1 MKNKKIGIIDYELGN
16 LYSIHQAI
24 NFLGFSPSF
33 VKNADDIKKYDSII
47 LPGVGA
53 FNQAMNNIKKLNL
66 NEAIIEY
73 TNTGR
78 PLLGICLGM
87 QLLFSYSE
95 EFVKTDG
102 LNLVKGKVTRFKSNV
117 IPHVGWN
124 EIQIEN
130 RHFKNH
136 FHSGDFYFV
145 HSYFVQPTNI
155 NLVLST
161 TFYENEKFTSSII
174 KNNIL
179 GFQFHPE
186 KSGKLGIE
194 LLKNWLNSSL

>member
-1 MKNKKIGIIDYELGN
+1 MRNKRIGIIDYELGN

-33 VKNADDIKKYDSII
+33 VKNADDIKNFDSII

-66 NEAIIEY
+66 NEALIEY
-73 TNTGR
+73 SNKGK

-95 EFVKTDG
+95 EFGMTEG
-102 LNLVKGKVTRFKSNV
+102 LNLIRGKVIKFKSKI

-124 EIQIEN
+124 EIKIEN
-130 RHFKNH
+130 KNLRNN

-145 HSYFVQPTNI
+145 HSYFVQPKNM

-161 TFYENEKFTSSII
+161 TFYENETFTSSII

-186 KSGKLGIE
+186 KSGKLGIK
-194 LLKNWLNSSL
+194 LLKNWLNSKL

>member
-1 MKNKKIGIIDYELGN
+1 MRNKRIGIIDYELGN

-33 VKNADDIKKYDSII
+33 VKNADDIKNFDSII

-66 NEAIIEY
+66 NEALIEY
-73 TNTGR
+73 SNKGK

-95 EFVKTDG
+95 EFGTTEG
-102 LNLVKGKVTRFKSNV
+102 LNLIRGKVIKFKSKI

-124 EIQIEN
+124 EIKIEN
-130 RHFKNH
+130 KDLRNN

-145 HSYFVQPTNI
+145 HSYFVQPKNM
-155 NLVLST
+155 NLVL
-161 TFYENEKFTSSII
+161 FRC
-174 KNNIL
+174 L
-179 GFQFHPE
+179 P
-186 KSGKLGIE
+186 
-194 LLKNWLNSSL
+194 